1 MLHDRISSNRI
12 LVIDLVVTRYVN
24 AEGKSQ
30 ISIIIITKISAGFY
44 IP

>member
-12 LVIDLVVTRYVN
+12 LVIELVVTRYVY

-30 ISIIIITKISAGFY
+30 ISIIIITEISPGFDV
-44 IP
+44 P